1 MELKRLNILR
11 ALDEH
16 GTVAAAARSL
26 HLTPSAVSQQ
36 LAVLAREADA
46 VLLEKNGRGVR
57 LTAAAHVLL
66 GHADAIAT
74 RLEQAR
80 ADLAAQRDGRIGR
93 ARVSG
98 FPSGIAG
105 LIAPALSRLKVTHPG
120 WRFEVVQYETE
131 DALPL
136 LPARELDVAIVMTH
150 PDLPEPDH
158 PRIEL
163 HPLLDEPFEL
173 AVAADHPLAK
183 RTSVH
188 LAADLTDADWI
199 ITAPGTACH
208 GLLLTACHQAGFQPR
223 LAHTSTDF
231 GAQLSLVAAGLGV
244 TIIPR
249 LCQPALPAGVVLR
262 PIEAPTPRRRLLAAV
277 RRGHGPSPLLTA
289 LREVGAELSAEEGR
303 ERGAGTARGPA
314 GSAAEPAVGHHVP
327 SSRTR
332 TNALPAANVL
342 IAASMSEPRNQS
354 PV

>member
-16 GTVAAAARSL
+16 GTVAAAAQSL

-74 RLEQAR
+74 RLERAR

-93 ARVSG
+93 ARVSS
-98 FPSGIAG
+98 FPSGISG
-105 LIAPALSRLKVTHPG
+105 LVAPALARLKVTHPG
-120 WRFEVVQYETE
+120 WRFEVVQHETE
-131 DALPL
+131 EALPL
-136 LPARELDVAIVMTH
+136 LPARELDMALVMTH
-150 PDLPEPDH
+150 PDLPTPDH

-163 HPLLDEPFEL
+163 HPLLDEPFEIAL
-173 AVAADHPLAK
+173 PTDHPLAG
-183 RTSVH
+183 RAEVD
-188 LAADLTDADWI
+188 LAADLADADWI

-208 GLLLTACHQAGFQPR
+208 GLLLTACHHAGFQPR
-223 LAHTSTDF
+223 LMHTSTDF
-231 GAQLSLVAAGLGV
+231 GAQLALVAAGLGV

-249 LCQPALPAGVVLR
+249 LAQPTLPAGVVLR
-262 PIEAPTPRRRLLAAV
+262 PLTAPAPRRHLMAAV

-289 LREVGAELSAEEGR
+289 LREVGAELA
-303 ERGAGTARGPA
+303 ARKGP
-314 GSAAEPAVGHHVP
+314 GS
-327 SSRTR
+327 
-332 TNALPAANVL
+332 
-342 IAASMSEPRNQS
+342 
-354 PV
+354 

>member
-11 ALDEH
+11 ALDQH
-16 GTVAAAARSL
+16 GTVAAAAQSL

-46 VLLEKNGRGVR
+46 ALLEKHGRGVR

-93 ARVSG
+93 ARISA
-98 FPSGIAG
+98 FPSGISG
-105 LIAPALSRLKVTHPG
+105 LVGPALARLKVSHPG

-131 DALPL
+131 EALPL
-136 LPARELDVAIVMTH
+136 LPARELDVAVVMTH
-150 PDLPEPDH
+150 PDMPAPDH

-163 HPLLDEPFEL
+163 HPLLDEPFEIAL
-173 AVAADHPLAK
+173 PTGHPLAE
-183 RTSVH
+183 RAEVS
-188 LAADLTDADWI
+188 LAADLADADWI

-223 LAHTSTDF
+223 LVHTSTDF
-231 GAQLSLVAAGLGV
+231 GAQLALVAAGLGV

-249 LCQPALPAGVVLR
+249 LAQPALPPGVLLR
-262 PIEAPTPRRRLLAAV
+262 PIAAPAPRRHLMAAV
-277 RRGHGPSPLLTA
+277 RRGYGPSPLLTT
-289 LREVGAELSAEEGR
+289 LRAVGAELRARDAR
-303 ERGAGTARGPA
+303 EAGASRAVAGPT
-314 GSAAEPAVGHHVP
+314 G
-327 SSRTR
+327 
-332 TNALPAANVL
+332 
-342 IAASMSEPRNQS
+342 
-354 PV
+354 

>member
-1 MELKRLNILR
+1 MEIKRLNILR
-11 ALDEH
+11 ALDQH
-16 GTVAAAARSL
+16 GTVIAAAQAL

-46 VLLEKNGRGVR
+46 VLLEKHGRGVR
-57 LTAAAHVLL
+57 LTPAAHVLL

-93 ARVSG
+93 ARISG

-105 LIAPALSRLKVTHPG
+105 LIAPALARLKRTHPG

-131 DALPL
+131 QALPL
-136 LPARELDVAIVMTH
+136 LPARELDLAVVMTH
-150 PDLPEPDH
+150 PDLPAPDH

-173 AVAADHPLAK
+173 ALPADHPLAE
-183 RTSVH
+183 RAEVT
-188 LAADLTDADWI
+188 LAADLVDADWI

-223 LAHTSTDF
+223 LVHTSTDF
-231 GAQLSLVAAGLGV
+231 GAQLALVAAGLGV

-249 LCQPALPAGVVLR
+249 LAQPELPRGVVLR
-262 PIEAPTPRRRLLAAV
+262 PITAPAPRRRLMAAV
-277 RRGHGPSPLLTA
+277 RRGQGPTPLLDT
-289 LREVGAELSAEEGR
+289 LRTVGAELA
-303 ERGAGTARGPA
+303 ERGAPG
-314 GSAAEPAVGHHVP
+314 
-327 SSRTR
+327 
-332 TNALPAANVL
+332 
-342 IAASMSEPRNQS
+342 
-354 PV
+354 